1 MKATTDTPNPS
12 SDQGEKPSISFI
24 IPVMNEEESLDELF
38 TRIREQAD
46 VVSRWWEIIFIDDGS
61 TDASWDVVN
70 RLAEE
75 NPKVVQAI
83 KFRSNQGKAAA
94 LHAGYK
100 DARGEYVFTL
110 DADLQDD
117 PAEIPR
123 FLEKLEEGFDI
134 VSGWKKT
141 RHDPWHKVLPSRV
154 FNKMLSKLNG
164 VDLHDHNCGFK
175 LYRRDVVK
183 TLPMYG
189 EMHRMVPSLA
199 SIDGFRTTEIP
210 VQHHARKFGYSKY
223 GVKRFLRGF
232 MDMWTVYFLKN
243 FRERPLHLFGG
254 IAVASV
260 AVGALMWGISLFLPA
275 SAAAVALGT
284 ALPISIAAA
293 VLLLGI
299 GLLTELQVSHNQQQE
314 ERELPI
320 SERITATRMER
331 ADSSINNVVEINLGL
346 TGERKAGTVLVL
358 EDDKSIRW
366 LVSSYLEK
374 AGWEVI
380 PAKDL
385 GEAMELANAEID
397 VAFIDIHLP
406 DGDGI
411 AFLDEFAKLAPD
423 AKAVMLSS
431 ETDLHVGVEAMKA
444 GAFDYLNKPVRP
456 DAVTSMARR
465 ALNAPS
471 RSAGDRSADRAAEK
485 GEVLEA

>member
-1 MKATTDTPNPS
+1 MKRNDTMNTTNDNKAPEAN
-12 SDQGEKPSISFI
+12 SDQKPSISFI

-46 VVSRWWEIIFIDDGS
+46 TLARWWEIIFIDDGS
-61 TDASWDVVN
+61 TDASWDVIN
-70 RLAEE
+70 RLSKE
-75 NPKVVQAI
+75 NPKVVQALR
-83 KFRSNQGKAAA
+83 FRSNQGKAAA
-94 LHAGYK
+94 LNAGYK

-164 VDLHDHNCGFK
+164 VNLHDHNCGFK

-183 TLPMYG
+183 VLPMYG

-199 SIDGFRTTEIP
+199 SIEGFRTAEIP

-254 IAVASV
+254 IAALSV
-260 AVGALMWGISLFLPA
+260 ALGAVMWGISLFLPA
-275 SAAAVALGT
+275 TAAAIALGT
-284 ALPISIAAA
+284 ALPISVAVA

-299 GLLTELQVSHNQQQE
+299 GLLTELQVSHNQKDTE
-314 ERELPI
+314 NDLPV

-331 ADSSINNVVEINLGL
+331 AESSIHDQDEVNLGF
-346 TGERKAGTVLVL
+346 TGRRTAGTALVL
-358 EDDKSIRW
+358 EDDKSVRW

-374 AGWEVI
+374 AGWTVKTAENI
-380 PAKDL
+380 
-385 GEAMELANAEID
+385 GEAMEITNEEID
-397 VAFIDIHLP
+397 VAFVDIHLP

-411 AFLDEFAKLAPD
+411 TFLDEFAILAPG

-456 DAVTSMARR
+456 DAITTMARR
-465 ALNAPS
+465 ALNSDLRPAT
-471 RSAGDRSADRAAEK
+471 RVEA